1 MAMSIQ
7 STVNAFF
14 EKYVL
19 NRYAKGQVFL
29 LEGEQPDY
37 VYYLIEGRVKVYSI
51 SYRGDEIILHIYKP
65 PDFFPISHV
74 INQTENKYIYEA
86 DTNTAVRRA
95 PIDEV
100 RKLLEN
106 HPSVTLNLLKQSY
119 QYINEFLER
128 QSLLMAGSARSRL
141 IYELIIQCRNF
152 NVEATD
158 RRYVLDIREKDLA
171 ARTGVSR
178 ETINRE
184 VKKLKKDK
192 LITFDH
198 RHLIVPDI
206 DSLERKL
213 GKSI

>member
-1 MAMSIQ
+1 MTASVPDII
-7 STVNAFF
+7 SVFF
-14 EKYVL
+14 EKYTL
-19 NRYAKGQVFL
+19 NRYTKGQIFL
-29 LEGEQPDY
+29 LEGERSDY
-37 VYYLIEGRVKVYSI
+37 VYYLIEGRVKVYGI
-51 SYRGDEIILHIYKP
+51 SYRGDEIILHVYKP
-65 PDFFPISHV
+65 PDFFPVSHV
-74 INQTENKYIYEA
+74 VNQTENKYIYEA
-86 DTNTAVRRA
+86 DTDIAVRRA

-119 QYINEFLER
+119 QYINDFLER

-141 IYELIIQCRNF
+141 IYEIIVQCRNF
-152 NVEATD
+152 SVEAAD
-158 RRYVLDIREKDLA
+158 KRYVLDIREKDLA

-198 RHLIVPDI
+198 RYLIVPDI
-206 DSLERKL
+206 DSLEQKL